1 MITLNKQ
8 TKAFTMLELVFVIVV
23 VGILTALTLP
33 RMDRDLRKEAADNIL
48 SAIRYT
54 QHLALVD
61 DKTDPF
67 DANWQQKLWI
77 IRFTGGS
84 NAYYTVSSDI
94 DNSGSVN
101 KTESAMDPVNGKY
114 MFNSSGSF
122 ASIGS
127 DESPNIFL
135 GHKYGINSVSPSGS
149 CSSQHIA
156 FDNLGRTFNGLKTT
170 SSGTLATNDY
180 AKYMSG
186 NCTMTFG
193 FADASINDVAITIHK
208 ETGYA
213 QIVGQPGS

>member
-1 MITLNKQ
+1 MTNYNKQ
-8 TKAFTMLELVFVIVV
+8 KSAFTMLELVFVIVV
-23 VGILTALTLP
+23 LGILAALALP
-33 RMDRDLRKEAADNIL
+33 RMDRDLRQEAADNVL

-67 DANWQQKLWI
+67 DPNWQQKLWM

-84 NAYYTVSSDI
+84 NAYYTVSSDS

-101 KTESAMDPVNGKY
+101 KTECTIDPANGKY

-122 ASIGS
+122 SSIGS

-180 AKYMSG
+180 AKYMSDDC
-186 NCTMTFG
+186 NMTFS
-193 FADASINDVAITIHK
+193 FAGGEDPVSIIIKK
-208 ETGYA
+208 ETGYTY
-213 QIVGQPGS
+213 IDGYDDS